1 MRLSIGT
8 KLFIAIFLTSL
19 LTIAAALGLVR
30 YQVQTTYLDFVR
42 EQEQQYLD
50 QLQQN
55 LVEYYQAVGRW
66 DELRNRRNW
75 FIFQQRIGRQLEDDA
90 PPPPPDAHGRRRPLG
105 DIRRRTVLLDPQHQ
119 IIQSNAASNEVPDVE
134 QTLLLNGQVIG
145 YIGLYKRQGFSEGSR
160 AARFLEQQT
169 RGLWWVALGTLIG
182 SMIMSY
188 LLARQWVKPI
198 RNLQNST
205 RELANGNYKTHI
217 QRVGSDELGQLS
229 HDFNQLAQRLQQHEQ
244 SRRQWIMDI
253 AHELRTP
260 LSVLRGEIEAIQ
272 DGIVEADED
281 TIHSLHQETLHL
293 QRLVDDL
300 YNLSMSDNG
309 ALSYHKE
316 KIDIT
321 QVLLETLAQFAGQLE
336 EQALELDTHRLSKT
350 PLWAMADGQ
359 RLQQLLQNVLKNSLR
374 YTDTPGRVRVLSH
387 AIQGM
392 AEIVFE
398 DSEPG
403 VPDEAL
409 PLLFN
414 RLYRVDA
421 SRNRATGGA
430 GIGLSICSNIVAAHE
445 GNIRAEHSELGGLK
459 IIIRLPLLPTKSQG
473 IRSL

>member
-8 KLFIAIFLTSL
+8 KLFITIFITSL
-19 LTIAAALGLVR
+19 LTLAAALGIVR
-30 YQVQTTYLDFVR
+30 YQVQSTYLDFVR

-55 LVEYYQAVGRW
+55 LVDYYRAVGHW
-66 DELRNRRNW
+66 DDLRSRRNW
-75 FIFQQRIGRQLEDDA
+75 FLFQQKISRQLDDDA
-90 PPPPPDAHGRRRPLG
+90 PPEGPPPPPNTRGHRRPLN
-105 DIRRRTVLLDPQHQ
+105 DIRRRIVLLDIQHQ
-119 IIQSNAASNEVPDVE
+119 IIQSSVETSEAPDIQHSLV
-134 QTLLLNGQVIG
+134 LNNTIIG

-169 RGLWWVALGTLIG
+169 RGLWWIALATLIG
-182 SMIMSY
+182 SMLMSY

-198 RNLQNST
+198 RHLQHST
-205 RELANGNYKTHI
+205 RELANGNYTTRI
-217 QRVGSDELGQLS
+217 QQVGSDEVGQLS
-229 HDFNQLAQRLQQHEQ
+229 QDFNQLAQRLQQHEQ

-321 QVLLETLAQFAGQLE
+321 QALLETLAQFAGQLE
-336 EQALELDTHRLSKT
+336 EHELELDTRRLLRT
-350 PLWAMADGQ
+350 PLWALADGQ
-359 RLQQLLQNVLKNSLR
+359 RLQQLFQNVLKNSLR
-374 YTDTPGRVRVLSH
+374 YTDNPGQIRVTSQ

-445 GNIRAEHSELGGLK
+445 GTIRAEHSSLGGLK
-459 IIIRLPLLPTKSQG
+459 LVIRLPLLPTK
-473 IRSL
+473 